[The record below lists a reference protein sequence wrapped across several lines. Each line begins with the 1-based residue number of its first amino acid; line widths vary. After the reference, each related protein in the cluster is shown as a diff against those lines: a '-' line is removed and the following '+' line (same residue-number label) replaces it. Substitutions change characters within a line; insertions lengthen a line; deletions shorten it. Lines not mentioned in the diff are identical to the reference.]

1 MARSLA
7 DLVKPVRAATRSLT
21 MLSSPQG
28 ILAAGQTRTL
38 LQRLTP
44 VYVTVA
50 LQGDESAGITLQAMT
65 VKHYVRAATVMCVV
79 YAISDG
85 APIVLTGKELTEA
98 GARLQSELT
107 GPDRVVV
114 AHPAALA
121 VRVLRHRYGLPQP
134 AAVWCTEEGSRAS
147 WPDLSG
153 GYGIANL
160 SRALRLPV
168 TRREDLCSV
177 PLTVD
182 AACADGRTRIDA
194 MRLLYGRQARRL
206 DEREQR
212 IGLLTQHV
220 RGLNLRVEGP
230 RYQRLAAELAQ
241 AIRAAATAAGQVLG
255 ADGMPVISAED
266 LASIF
271 RGYND
276 DADIRS
282 VAHGSLK
289 DALEIACDVV
299 IPTTSIKKLDS
310 GFQAAQPAATE
321 VLRQAGRVNKAL
333 VQVRKAHQ
341 LEGIEEVDV
350 ELAYFGAVTGRFS
363 SPCLGVGISLHGIPK
378 HDVAIAKPVRQTFSV
393 PLGSCLVR
401 GDLANVEYRVTGLLT
416 KCVTIHKALNE
427 AAGGDRL
434 RDPYTLAWAAMTG
447 QVIDKKDPIRQVA
460 KTAVLGL
467 TFLQSAG
474 GYAVGLSIALGDPKS
489 GITLPVLQSLLDQA
503 PRLPDAYLVKRIVER
518 KGCTALV
525 ATAAILVH
533 ASFHRA
539 HPEIEMTAAW
549 LVDAVRSVA
558 ACRGDVAA
566 AREELDKAHRQPR
579 APDPKYLRLFLD
591 TDTGELPSVRV
602 QCGPWP
608 AMLTWREPAMRTL
621 SDGREGLSI
630 LKAYKEPR
638 AFTRQIAI
646 ENVVQAAARNGL
658 CLGLLALRDQF
669 GYTDIL
675 HVHDEVML
683 VVPRQRDTVIAARA
697 ALLSIFGPTGTHPM
711 GWTMLMKPE
720 EITVTQSLWEDALD
734 VAVPR
739 LDPATGLMLG
749 GDRWGR
755 LERNDSDAL
764 ADLP

>member
-1 MARSLA
+1 MTRSFLDIAAPARAQQRSLA
-7 DLVKPVRAATRSLT
+7 TLTRSAPIIGT
-21 MLSSPQG
+21 S
-28 ILAAGQTRTL
+28 TL
-38 LQRLTP
+38 QKLTP
-44 VYVTVA
+44 FFIHATMRGDQKNDIGLDKMTLKEYVQEAELLALSYAIGDGDIIAIAGSDVQVAWSA
-50 LQGDESAGITLQAMT
+50 LQA
-65 VKHYVRAATVMCVV
+65 
-79 YAISDG
+79 
-85 APIVLTGKELTEA
+85 ELTH
-98 GARLQSELT
+98 S
-107 GPDRVVV
+107 DRVVV
-114 AHPAALA
+114 AHPAAFT
-121 VRVLRHRYGLPQP
+121 VRVLRHRLGLNQP
-134 AAVWCTEEGSRAS
+134 AMVWCTEEGARAA
-147 WPDLSG
+147 WPDLLG
-153 GYGIANL
+153 GYSL
-160 SRALRLPV
+160 SSLVRTLGLPV
-168 TRREDLCSV
+168 IQRDDLIAHPSTEV
-177 PLTVD
+177 L
-182 AACADGRTRIDA
+182 ACIDGQARVNA

-206 DEREQR
+206 DDREQR
-212 IGLLTQHV
+212 IGLMTQHV
-220 RGLNLRVEGP
+220 RGLHLCVDGP
-230 RYQRLAAELAQ
+230 RYQRLAHELGI
-241 AIRAAATAAGQVLG
+241 AIAGAATAAGQVVDAQGVALLQPDQL
-255 ADGMPVISAED
+255 AD
-266 LASIF
+266 IF
-271 RGYND
+271 RGSLD
-276 DADIRS
+276 DGSRIRS
-282 VAHGSLK
+282 VAYDCLK
-289 DALEIACDVV
+289 TALEAACGSA
-299 IPTTSIKKLDS
+299 IPTTSMKKLDS
-310 GFQAAQPAATE
+310 GFQAQQPAATE
-321 VLRQAGRVNKAL
+321 VLRQAGRVGKAL

-341 LEGIEEVDV
+341 LENVEDVDI

-363 SPCLGVGISLHGIPK
+363 SPSLGVGIPLHGIPK

-416 KCVTIHKALNE
+416 NCVTIHKALNE
-427 AAGGDRL
+427 ASGGDRL

-474 GYAVGLSIALGDPKS
+474 GYAVCLSIALGDPKS

-539 HPEIEMTAAW
+539 HPELEMTAAW

-558 ACRGDVAA
+558 ACRGDIAA

-608 AMLTWREPAMRTL
+608 AMLTWREPAIRTL
-621 SDGREGLSI
+621 TDGSEGLSI

-658 CLGLLALRDQF
+658 CMGLLALQDQF
-669 GYTDIL
+669 GYADIL

-683 VVPRQRDTVIAARA
+683 VVPRQRDTVIAART

-764 ADLP
+764 EDLP